1 MTSYVIKILE
11 DYFNLKK
18 LEQKINYD
26 RLSRSEKDNFRLG
39 NDNDALYYHKELEL
53 ERNEALKADT
63 IVSFWTPYKTLLEL
77 EAGWTA
83 YKTKNSL
90 NNLLRQIRYTHTNDY
105 TSKINSVNKKIE
117 KFAKVCY
124 TKGNYMLL
132 PERSINPLRYDL
144 FEDRIDLTLFN
155 CFGNG
160 SLSKYFKT
168 EEELLEWIKKERL
181 DIMFKDKKISR
192 EHIKWFV
199 SEEEVPKKISK
210 MTASEIYEYLN
221 NAILLI
227 ESRNITEN

>member
-1 MTSYVIKILE
+1 
-11 DYFNLKK
+11 
-18 LEQKINYD
+18 
-26 RLSRSEKDNFRLG
+26 
-39 NDNDALYYHKELEL
+39 
-53 ERNEALKADT
+53 
-63 IVSFWTPYKTLLEL
+63 
-77 EAGWTA
+77 
-83 YKTKNSL
+83 
-90 NNLLRQIRYTHTNDY
+90 
-105 TSKINSVNKKIE
+105 
-117 KFAKVCY
+117 
-124 TKGNYMLL
+124 MLL

-160 SLSKYFKT
+160 LLSKYFKP
-168 EEELLEWIKKERL
+168 EEELLEWINKERL